1 MLHFTGNLSSMQPQ
15 SRNTWHVLT
24 FAVSENTFW
33 RSSRVSVEISPN
45 LQRYYPFLV
54 LQLLLVW
61 WWWWLSL
68 SLQSVCVPSERK
80 QKRST
85 GDFFFFFLFLEDAA
99 GGWIDRSALPRCFHS
114 TRGKVSRDLIS
125 VCREASGP
133 DGYIPSLRRGVGAGA
148 ERREVEGRFLIRAG
162 VVASNTELR
171 RQW

>member
-54 LQLLLVW
+54 LQLLLVC

-99 GGWIDRSALPRCFHS
+99 GGCRVAENRQVRSPSMFSLDAGKSQPRPHLCVQRGFRTGRIHS
-114 TRGKVSRDLIS
+114 FIAARSGSGS
-125 VCREASGP
+125 GEAG
-133 DGYIPSLRRGVGAGA
+133 GGG
-148 ERREVEGRFLIRAG
+148 EVF
-162 VVASNTELR
+162 N
-171 RQW
+171 